1 MHRGTGLR
9 GRPPPRRRGPRGS
22 RCSRAGA
29 ALADVGLPAHR
40 RRAIDRL
47 ATDGETAQGRH
58 HRVGRRHSAQPQNPP
73 VVRPPESHAGFRR
86 GLDRRCFRR
95 AQPPRALPSNC
106 RYLLPSLI
114 RSSARAGTAGK
125 KTSAQP
131 ARLPRLVQAATAP
144 TIGGAAILT
153 TARAGNLAASRYCD
167 RLHVG
172 GGHGSSAQ

>member
-73 VVRPPESHAGFRR
+73 SYVH
-86 GLDRRCFRR
+86 RR
-95 AQPPRALPSNC
+95 ATPGFGAGWTGGVFGARNHPAHSPRTADICFPA
-106 RYLLPSLI
+106 
-114 RSSARAGTAGK
+114 SSAAPRGPAPPGRRLQPNRRAFRAWYRQRPRRP
-125 KTSAQP
+125 SA
-131 ARLPRLVQAATAP
+131 AP
-144 TIGGAAILT
+144 P
-153 TARAGNLAASRYCD
+153 S
-167 RLHVG
+167 
-172 GGHGSSAQ
+172 